1 MTAATRRSLILR
13 LLPGLVLSGVAIA
26 ALVWQVNWHQTLQAW
41 GGADLWVIAPAAAL
55 IVGAMFT
62 RAMAWRCLM
71 RNGVPLRKAFWN
83 LDISYMLNSF
93 LPFRIGDVARAYLV
107 TRRDAGETPA
117 AEGPAAGIGQPP
129 VDVGT
134 AFSAVALERVF
145 DLILSA
151 LLILLVFPVISGKVN
166 DNWIL
171 FSSLGLAVGGFLA
184 LMLLSAFRVWIL
196 HAAEKIAGK
205 VACLRPVLKPLE
217 HFLDGLALMRDL
229 RYSLPA
235 FLLILL
241 TMFLWA
247 ADYWFVLRGF
257 VSTAPVSWG
266 LLALVGGLIGVAMP
280 SSPAALG
287 IFEVSLTVVMTAGG
301 MARDAAVAYAL
312 SLHMLNTLTVSLL
325 GLLGLLAERRSL
337 GSIVSATQ
345 RSEVS

>member
-1 MTAATRRSLILR
+1 MTAATRRSQILR

-26 ALVWQVNWHQTLQAW
+26 ALVWQVNWRQTLQAW
-41 GGADLWVIAPAAAL
+41 SGADLWVIAPAAAL

-71 RNGVPLRKAFWN
+71 HNGVPLRKAFWN

-117 AEGPAAGIGQPP
+117 AGAGRPP
-129 VDVGT
+129 VNVGT

-151 LLILLVFPVISGKVN
+151 LLILLILPVISGKVN

-184 LMLLSAFRVWIL
+184 LVLLSAFRAGIL
-196 HAAEKIAGK
+196 HAAEKAAGK
-205 VACLRPVLKPLE
+205 AACLRPILKPLE

-257 VSTAPVSWG
+257 VSAAPVSWG

-325 GLLGLLAERRSL
+325 GLLGLLAERQSL
-337 GSIVSATQ
+337 GSIVSAAQ
-345 RSEVS
+345 RSEVA